1 MFDFQLTYTLLSIP
15 LGSPPLTMQG
25 AQDAQPGCD
34 TNIAARRVFV
44 TALTHLKLLLGAE
57 IPSGW
62 NGLLQRELFGHK
74 PADPKPVLQQDQCKH
89 NSTITQGCRF
99 KEACMESKEFY
110 GESYKLTIFKL
121 MASLCEDHKD
131 ADLGADWKTCMSNH
145 EWLCLL
151 IQDM

>member
-1 MFDFQLTYTLLSIP
+1 MEWV
-15 LGSPPLTMQG
+15 
-25 AQDAQPGCD
+25 
-34 TNIAARRVFV
+34 IAEGTVWPR
-44 TALTHLKLLLGAE
+44 
-57 IPSGW
+57 
-62 NGLLQRELFGHK
+62 
-74 PADPKPVLQQDQCKH
+74 ADPKPVLQQDQCKH

-99 KEACMESKEFY
+99 KEACVESKEFY

-151 IQDM
+151 IQDR